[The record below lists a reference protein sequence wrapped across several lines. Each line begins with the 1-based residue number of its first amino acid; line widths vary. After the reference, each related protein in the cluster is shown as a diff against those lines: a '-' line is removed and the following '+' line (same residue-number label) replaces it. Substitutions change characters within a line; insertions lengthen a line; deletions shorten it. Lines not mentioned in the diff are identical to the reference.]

1 MSVIERL
8 LQREPIDGKEL
19 SIAPMRQRDIRKG
32 IMEIEAAA
40 YPVGWS
46 QNVFATEIEQ
56 VGRGDRY
63 YVVARRDGATVGYA
77 GLWFAVDEAHV
88 TNVAVAPIARRQGVA
103 RALMLHLAETAI
115 KHGCVGWTLEVRAT
129 SAGAQE
135 LYSEFGF
142 DGAGVR
148 QKYYD
153 NVEDAIV
160 MWCHEI
166 QSDDYRARLDQIRE
180 AAHV

>member
-8 LQREPIDGKEL
+8 LQREPADGKGL
-19 SIAPMRQRDIRKG
+19 SITPMRKRDIRQG
-32 IMEIEAAA
+32 IMEIESAA

-46 QNVFATEIEQ
+46 KNVFATEIEQ
-56 VGRGDRY
+56 VRRGSRH
-63 YVVARRDGATVGYA
+63 YVVARRGGAIVGYA

-88 TNVAVAPIARRQGVA
+88 TNVAVAPTARRQGVA
-103 RALMLHLAETAI
+103 RALMLYLAETAI

-129 SAGAQE
+129 SAGAQA
-135 LYSEFGF
+135 LYREFGF
-142 DGAGVR
+142 DAAGVR

-160 MWCHEI
+160 MWCHEM
-166 QSDDYRARLDQIRE
+166 QGDGYRARLDQIRE

>member
-8 LQREPIDGKEL
+8 LQREPVDGQGL
-19 SIAPMRQRDIRKG
+19 SIAPMRKRDIRQG

-56 VGRGDRY
+56 VRQGDRY
-63 YVVARRDGATVGYA
+63 YVVSRRDGAIVGYA
-77 GLWFAVDEAHV
+77 GLWFALDEAHV
-88 TNVAVAPIARRQGVA
+88 TNVAVAPSARRQGIA
-103 RALMLHLAETAI
+103 RAMMLHLAETAV
-115 KHGCVGWTLEVRAT
+115 KRGCVSWTLEVRAT

-135 LYSEFGF
+135 LYREFGF
-142 DGAGVR
+142 DAAGVR

-160 MWCHEI
+160 MWCREM
-166 QSDDYRARLDQIRE
+166 QSDNYRARLDQIRE
-180 AAHV
+180 ATHV

>member
-8 LQREPIDGKEL
+8 LQREPADGKGL
-19 SIAPMRQRDIRKG
+19 SMAPMRKRDIRHG
-32 IMEIEAAA
+32 IMEIESAA

-46 QNVFATEIEQ
+46 QKVFATEIEQ
-56 VGRGDRY
+56 AGRGDRH
-63 YVVARRDGATVGYA
+63 YVVARRDGAIVGYA

-88 TNVAVAPIARRQGVA
+88 TNVAVAPTARRQGVA

-115 KHGCVGWTLEVRAT
+115 THGCVGWTLEVRAT
-129 SAGAQE
+129 SAGAQA
-135 LYSEFGF
+135 LYREFGF
-142 DGAGVR
+142 EAAGVR

-166 QSDDYRARLDQIRE
+166 QSARYSARLDQIRE
-180 AAHV
+180 VAHV

>member
-1 MSVIERL
+1 M
-8 LQREPIDGKEL
+8 GN
-19 SIAPMRQRDIRKG
+19 IRK
-32 IMEIEAAA
+32 
-40 YPVGWS
+40 
-46 QNVFATEIEQ
+46 T
-56 VGRGDRY
+56 GRSKMQ
-63 YVVARRDGATVGYA
+63 TS
-77 GLWFAVDEAHV
+77 
-88 TNVAVAPIARRQGVA
+88 NS
-103 RALMLHLAETAI
+103 
-115 KHGCVGWTLEVRAT
+115 TLIYCTT

-166 QSDDYRARLDQIRE
+166 QSDDYRALLDQIRE